1 MEVLEVIVL
10 AALVT
15 SCVVLAGLLWLR
27 SKVEAQLVSLRA
39 NARHARIERAVRAL
53 PVCGAYGVSADAL
66 PEGVQGDPPCTG
78 RLVLIA
84 EWQFPAG
91 PAPRELRRFVVS
103 TGEALARREDTEG
116 RVPR

>member
-27 SKVEAQLVSLRA
+27 SKEEAQLVLLRA
-39 NARHARIERAVRAL
+39 NARRARPERAVREL

-66 PEGVQGDPPCTG
+66 PEGVQGNPPCTG

-91 PAPRELRRFVVS
+91 PASRELRRFVVS
-103 TGEALARREDTEG
+103 TGEALARRDDSEG
-116 RVPR
+116 RASR